1 MSLFAPLERVF
12 EIAAYRGFH
21 AGLRRFLE
29 DLESVESESN
39 VIVPPTFAANRTN
52 ADAVNGE
59 LPPLT
64 DFVKRLRSSGDAASD
79 DKSKNSGESGT
90 RRPRKRQNNEQLG

>member
-29 DLESVESESN
+29 DLDSVESESN
-39 VIVPPTFAANRTN
+39 ANPLPTLVANRTDAN
-52 ADAVNGE
+52 AVKGE

-64 DFVKRLRSSGDAASD
+64 DFVKRLRSSGDAALD
-79 DKSKNSGESGT
+79 DKSKNPGESGT
-90 RRPRKRQNNEQLG
+90 RRPRKRQNNDQLG